1 MEIYIVQPGDT
12 LFAIARRFNT
22 TVTAIQALNQFP
34 NPDQLV
40 IGQAILI
47 PTPQPTPL
55 QYMVVAGDTLFQL
68 AQLFDTTVTAIVQ
81 TNNLINPNL
90 INIGTVLIIPD
101 WSQINYQIRQ
111 GDTLYQI
118 AQRYGVS
125 LELIVKVNQITN
137 PALIYPGQII
147 SIPQQISVPAKRPIE
162 TFGYFFLYNLAG
174 LERSLTSIAPYIT
187 YGGLYDYPIN
197 SDGKI
202 EINPNTGR
210 AIALLNQFN
219 IQPMA
224 VITNWTPG
232 IGFDP
237 DLARNIM
244 GDEAVKQRTIANIIN
259 LLTNY
264 NFTGINIDFEN
275 MYPAD
280 RQLYTAFIR
289 DLAATVKPRGYL
301 LSLAIAPKASDLPN
315 SPWVGTFD
323 YAALGELAD
332 FVFLMTYEW
341 GWVGGPP
348 MPIAPINLVRQVLNY
363 AVTQIPPEKILQG
376 IPLYAYNWPL
386 PDTPETT
393 ATPVN
398 LVDVYNLAYRFNA
411 VINFEPLA
419 QSPWFNYTDEQNS
432 GHEVWFEDVRSV
444 KAKYQTASNLAL
456 RGVGYWGY
464 VNEPYGFPQNWPM
477 LEEFFTVIK
486 NNRL

>member
-1 MEIYIVQPGDT
+1 MEIYVVQPGDT

-47 PTPQPTPL
+47 PTSQLAPL
-55 QYMVVAGDTLFQL
+55 QYTVVAGDTLFQL
-68 AQLFDTTVTAIVQ
+68 AQLFETSVAAFVQ
-81 TNNLINPNL
+81 TNNLVNPNL
-90 INIGTVLIIPD
+90 INIGTVLIIPG
-101 WSQINYQIRQ
+101 WSQISYSVRQ

-125 LELIVKVNQITN
+125 LELIVKVNQNAN
-137 PALIYPGQII
+137 PELIYPGQILI
-147 SIPQQISVPAKRPIE
+147 IPQRVSLPAKRPIE

-187 YGGLYDYPIN
+187 YGGLYEYPITSEGN
-197 SDGKI
+197 I
-202 EINPNTGR
+202 EINSNTER
-210 AIALLNQFN
+210 AITLLNRFN
-219 IQPMA
+219 IQPLA

-237 DLARNIM
+237 DLARAIM
-244 GDEAVKQRTIANIIN
+244 GDQTVKLRTIENIVN
-259 LLTNY
+259 LLTTY
-264 NFTGINIDFEN
+264 NFAGINVDFEN
-275 MYPAD
+275 MYSAD
-280 RQLYTAFIR
+280 RQLYTDFIR
-289 DLAATVKPRGYL
+289 DLTAAVKPRGYL
-301 LSLAIAPKASDLPN
+301 VSVAIAPKASDLPN

-323 YAALGELAD
+323 YRALGELAD

-348 MPIAPINLVRQVLNY
+348 MPIAPINLVQQVLNY
-363 AVTQIPPEKILQG
+363 AVTQIPREKILQG

-411 VINFEPLA
+411 VINFDPVA
-419 QSPWFNYTDEQNS
+419 QSPWFRYTGEQNTE
-432 GHEVWFEDVRSV
+432 HEVWFEDVRSV
-444 KAKYQTASNLAL
+444 KAKYQTASEFGL

-486 NNRL
+486 K